1 MTLALDH
8 VAVADLEVLRSWC
21 NRYHGEVKTIGSIVP
36 EQPLGILYIQ
46 QQKMKETSIPQPE
59 RLIELLERSMPW

>member
-1 MTLALDH
+1 MPLTFAL
-8 VAVADLEVLRSWC
+8 ADLELLRSWC
-21 NRYHGEVKTIGSIVP
+21 TRYHNEVKMINSIIP

-46 QQKMKETSIPQPE
+46 QQKLKETAIPQPE